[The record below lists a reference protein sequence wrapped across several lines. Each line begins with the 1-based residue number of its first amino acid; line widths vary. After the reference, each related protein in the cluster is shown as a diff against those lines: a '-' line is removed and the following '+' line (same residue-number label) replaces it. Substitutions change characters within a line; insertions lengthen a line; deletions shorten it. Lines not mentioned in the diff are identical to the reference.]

1 MVMLLST
8 HADNN
13 EHRAIQSLLPEE
25 FPPLSTVEGRYVA
38 RVLSHR
44 GGNKQAAARVL
55 EVDRKTLDRMIKRH
69 RIDSRKV
76 IGLRPRDNS
85 AQLPSDERQKNSA

>member
-25 FPPLSTVEGRYVA
+25 FPPLSTVEGRYVV
-38 RVLSHR
+38 RVLSHT

-69 RIDSRKV
+69 RIDCDRR
-76 IGLRPRDNS
+76 GRPNGADHT
-85 AQLPSDERQKNSA
+85 